1 MLCMTFFF
9 CAPLQSA
16 GGFILEGDWTP
27 TKTNLL
33 YSPPIEVG
41 VLSTF
46 KIKSAKDSFAENT
59 TSEHRGIITTRLM
72 IAMLIPKESPNPGI
86 TLFVFLVIVFIF
98 LLFFI
103 YRIKYSAIYKMFLC
117 RLTPSIEV
125 INIRQIDIGNNP
137 FSIFRNCSNCL
148 VIGSKLKLA

>member
-16 GGFILEGDWTP
+16 GGFILEEDWTP

-46 KIKSAKDSFAENT
+46 KIKWIV
-59 TSEHRGIITTRLM
+59 GIDKLSYNIFVHIEMGLNRL
-72 IAMLIPKESPNPGI
+72 
-86 TLFVFLVIVFIF
+86 
-98 LLFFI
+98 
-103 YRIKYSAIYKMFLC
+103 
-117 RLTPSIEV
+117 
-125 INIRQIDIGNNP
+125 
-137 FSIFRNCSNCL
+137 
-148 VIGSKLKLA
+148 

>member
-46 KIKSAKDSFAENT
+46 KIKFSLDNMMS
-59 TSEHRGIITTRLM
+59 L
-72 IAMLIPKESPNPGI
+72 
-86 TLFVFLVIVFIF
+86 LFVN
-98 LLFFI
+98 
-103 YRIKYSAIYKMFLC
+103 RNKSKIKNYKNA
-117 RLTPSIEV
+117 V
-125 INIRQIDIGNNP
+125 D
-137 FSIFRNCSNCL
+137 
-148 VIGSKLKLA
+148 K

>member
-41 VLSTF
+41 VLSPFQIFTF
-46 KIKSAKDSFAENT
+46 ILLLNHTYFSRNFIRMFCATFPN
-59 TSEHRGIITTRLM
+59 R
-72 IAMLIPKESPNPGI
+72 IPE
-86 TLFVFLVIVFIF
+86 
-98 LLFFI
+98 
-103 YRIKYSAIYKMFLC
+103 
-117 RLTPSIEV
+117 
-125 INIRQIDIGNNP
+125 IRQTQLT
-137 FSIFRNCSNCL
+137 R
-148 VIGSKLKLA
+148 

>member
-46 KIKSAKDSFAENT
+46 KIKKENNA
-59 TSEHRGIITTRLM
+59 SC
-72 IAMLIPKESPNPGI
+72 
-86 TLFVFLVIVFIF
+86 VW
-98 LLFFI
+98 
-103 YRIKYSAIYKMFLC
+103 
-117 RLTPSIEV
+117 IE
-125 INIRQIDIGNNP
+125 ILPI
-137 FSIFRNCSNCL
+137 
-148 VIGSKLKLA
+148 LK

>member
-46 KIKSAKDSFAENT
+46 KIEDDEKT
-59 TSEHRGIITTRLM
+59 M
-72 IAMLIPKESPNPGI
+72 
-86 TLFVFLVIVFIF
+86 VFHGFFHLVC
-98 LLFFI
+98 L
-103 YRIKYSAIYKMFLC
+103 
-117 RLTPSIEV
+117 
-125 INIRQIDIGNNP
+125 
-137 FSIFRNCSNCL
+137 SN
-148 VIGSKLKLA
+148 